1 MPPFGAGHGQGYG
14 LFIAIGV
21 ALVILLL
28 RNRRPRKLRMELL
41 WIRPLIFLALLATTA
56 VAAPPPLTAMS
67 IALMVGALGLGAAL
81 GWQRGRFIRI
91 EVDPDTHAV
100 TARASPIGM
109 VFILALM
116 ATRFALRGVLT
127 QNGATLQVSAIA
139 VTDALLVF
147 AVGMMV
153 VQNLEMWLRARR
165 LLAEAQAA
173 KPESSFPDANPP
185 LVR

>member
-28 RNRRPRKLRMELL
+28 RNRRPRKLRIELL
-41 WIRPLIFLALLATTA
+41 WMRPLIFLALLVTTA
-56 VAAPPPLTAMS
+56 VAAPPPLTGLS
-67 IALMVGALGLGAAL
+67 IALMALALGLGAAL

-116 ATRFALRGVLT
+116 AARFALRGALVE
-127 QNGATLQVSAIA
+127 NSATFQLSAIA

-165 LLAEAQAA
+165 LLGEAQAA
-173 KPESSFPDANPP
+173 KAGQEACNVTPP
-185 LVR
+185 IVQ